1 MDNNLEFKIS
11 YYHGVTVEILESSID
26 DSYEVLFIDNKTNKL
41 HHHAVLKPGFW
52 TKPNSK
58 YYIEW
63 KIVIL
68 KNNVGIIHEE
78 VLNLKDKEVL
88 ITIDNKPLG
97 DNIAWIPYAL
107 EFQRKHDCKVTLQSS
122 ISDLFETS
130 YPELNFVKWGTY
142 NMNDSKFYAT
152 YKIIYGIQEDESKIL
167 FNKLN
172 KTKSNF
178 IDGLNGWDK
187 TESPYHPHLIPLQE
201 YGARVLGLDFKEIRP
216 NIKNISNDRP
226 IEKKYVCISEFAS
239 GPFKEWKNQ
248 VGWEKLVQMIKS
260 HGYEV
265 VSISKEKTNLK
276 NVIKRNGN
284 YSLED
289 RSWYLKHC
297 DFFIGVSSGLSWL
310 AWATGTKV
318 VLISGITIKYNE
330 FSEDCVRITN
340 ESVCNGCWNSPK
352 HCNKFV
358 TFNYNWCPEGKKFEC
373 SRTISPKMVM
383 DKILENKLIR

>member
-142 NMNDSKFYAT
+142 NMNDPKFYAT
-152 YKIIYGIQEDESKIL
+152 YKIIYGIQEDEG
-167 FNKLN
+167 
-172 KTKSNF
+172 KS
-178 IDGLNGWDK
+178 L
-187 TESPYHPHLIPLQE
+187 H
-201 YGARVLGLDFKEIRP
+201 
-216 NIKNISNDRP
+216 
-226 IEKKYVCISEFAS
+226 
-239 GPFKEWKNQ
+239 
-248 VGWEKLVQMIKS
+248 
-260 HGYEV
+260 
-265 VSISKEKTNLK
+265 
-276 NVIKRNGN
+276 
-284 YSLED
+284 
-289 RSWYLKHC
+289 
-297 DFFIGVSSGLSWL
+297 
-310 AWATGTKV
+310 
-318 VLISGITIKYNE
+318 
-330 FSEDCVRITN
+330 
-340 ESVCNGCWNSPK
+340 
-352 HCNKFV
+352 
-358 TFNYNWCPEGKKFEC
+358 
-373 SRTISPKMVM
+373 
-383 DKILENKLIR
+383 NKLITAFENK